1 MLPFIILLKK
11 TDVTSPTITSLAYK
25 VCRKIIKIYVSHVLW
40 IEGVS
45 FDHQTHQHVSL
56 TGQFAIK
63 G

>member
-1 MLPFIILLKK
+1 MLSFIILLRK

-25 VCRKIIKIYVSHVLW
+25 VCWKIIEIYVSHILW

-45 FDHQTHQHVSL
+45 FGHQTHQHVSL